1 MMPGED
7 GLAILRAL
15 DRSSSPPV
23 IILPVIGQD
32 IDRIVGLELGADD
45 YIAKPAN
52 PRELLARIRSVLR
65 RGVVREPAA
74 PPARSWRRFAG
85 WRFHPVGR
93 ELIDPDG
100 VLMNLSVVVA
110 SPLTHAISFEP
121 VAADERAFRHAA

>member
-23 IILPVIGQD
+23 IILSVIGQD
-32 IDRIVGLELGADD
+32 IRIVGLELGADD
-45 YIAKPAN
+45 YIAKPTN

-74 PPARSWRRFAG
+74 PSARSWRRFAG

-100 VLMNLSVVVA
+100 VLMNLPVVVA

-121 VAADERAFRHAA
+121 AAADERAFRHAA